1 MLKPPVLCLF
11 VDSKNLKS
19 IAILHHKS
27 QIVAFDYIFCVHSSF
42 LLAEVSN
49 CLSSSF
55 ISYTIFLFHILNLQ
69 RKLFLTAEWQP
80 ESIPDTSREKGF
92 VVGAPPH

>member
-1 MLKPPVLCLF
+1 MILKPPVLCLF

-19 IAILHHKS
+19 IAILHHKVKLLPL
-27 QIVAFDYIFCVHSSF
+27 ITFFLCIAF

-55 ISYTIFLFHILNLQ
+55 ISYTI
-69 RKLFLTAEWQP
+69 
-80 ESIPDTSREKGF
+80 
-92 VVGAPPH
+92 